1 MRCEATIKG
10 TKELTMYGIEG
21 NRLIDLM
28 KVPESKLSSVIEY
41 AIDLNIEP
49 RLRRSKPKEGM
60 TATETIIYAFIV
72 NMIQNQNLT
81 FETILNHVLSYF
93 NNIDNSNNATN
104 KKRAK
109 KLLNSIYEEHI
120 NGKISEVK
128 AKKLDSFFSSFGW
141 IEKHAI

>member
-1 MRCEATIKG
+1 
-10 TKELTMYGIEG
+10 
-21 NRLIDLM
+21 
-28 KVPESKLSSVIEY
+28 
-41 AIDLNIEP
+41 
-49 RLRRSKPKEGM
+49 M
-60 TATETIIYAFIV
+60 TATETIIYAFIT

-93 NNIDNSNNATN
+93 NQLDNSNNATN

-109 KLLNSIYEEHI
+109 KLLQSIYEEHI

-128 AKKLDSFFSSFGW
+128 AKKLDSFFSNFGW